1 MSHTQEHLKIIW
13 YSIKTMDYLQLKS
26 FKGKI
31 LRRGANKHPFL
42 TLRKVTSVLLGISSF
57 RAEAEYWGKG
67 GEV

>member
-1 MSHTQEHLKIIW
+1 
-13 YSIKTMDYLQLKS
+13 MDYLQLKS

-31 LRRGANKHPFL
+31 LGRGANKHPFL